1 MNDYQ
6 KIIQKIMKHYEERA
20 AKAED
25 PVECIKLLGVVEHYK
40 ELSEKYG
47 NLENA
52 PECIG
57 LETDSEKVA

>member
-6 KIIQKIMKHYEERA
+6 KVIQKIMKHYETRA
-20 AKAED
+20 AECQD
-25 PVECIKLLGVVEHYK
+25 PVECIKLLGVVDHYK

-57 LETDSEKVA
+57 LEAGSEKTA